1 MTAKEY
7 LSQAY
12 WLDRRINSMIAQVD
26 SLNLLVEKVTS
37 TITGMPKNP
46 SPSQSPMADAI
57 CRIIDLERE
66 ITDEIDRLVD
76 LKVEISRRIKSV
88 ERTEYRLV
96 LELRYLCFRSWE
108 DIAEEM
114 DYTVRNIHILHGEA
128 LQEIRVPD

>member
-46 SPSQSPMADAI
+46 SPAQSPMADAI

-76 LKVEISRRIKSV
+76 LKVEISRRIKSIT
-88 ERTEYRLV
+88 RIEYRLV
-96 LELRYLCFRSWE
+96 LELRYLCFKSWE
-108 DIAEEM
+108 QIAEEM
-114 DYTVRNIHILHGEA
+114 GYTVRNIHILHGEA

>member
-1 MTAKEY
+1 MTAKEF

-76 LKVEISRRIKSV
+76 LKVEISRTIKSIT
-88 ERTEYRLV
+88 RIEYRLV
-96 LELRYLCFRSWE
+96 LELRYLCFKSWE
-108 DIAEEM
+108 QIAEEM
-114 DYTVRNIHILHGEA
+114 GYTVRNIHILHGEA